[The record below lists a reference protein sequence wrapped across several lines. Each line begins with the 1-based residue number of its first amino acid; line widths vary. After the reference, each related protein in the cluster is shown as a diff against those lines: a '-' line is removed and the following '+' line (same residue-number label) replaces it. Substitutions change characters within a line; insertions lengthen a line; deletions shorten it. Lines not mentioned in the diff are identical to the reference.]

1 MNNRPKLVTVKQASP
16 IARIGVSTRKGTSA
30 GKSVNE
36 DAFFIAPIAGDKMWL
51 LAIADGV
58 TGYPHGW
65 WASNKCAELIWRT
78 LPNYEEKLL
87 SPNSSESGEK
97 IMQQWLNEI
106 HEIFCT
112 ERRDEP
118 KEKYKEATSTLTF
131 AVVRESN
138 FFWAHCGDSRLY
150 ALSPYGEL
158 SPAFPLDDQKSKS
171 GEERTSLSNHIGA
184 PPEDWKGISGSDT
197 IPPDGLLILCSDGV
211 ISGNEGFQ
219 KINILKTIRDWT
231 ENLQKGVE
239 EITKKLADLGE
250 TGGETDDLTLIAF
263 QPVNK

>member
-1 MNNRPKLVTVKQASP
+1 MNNRPKLVTVKQPSP
-16 IARIGVSTRKGTSA
+16 TARIGVSTRKGTSA

-36 DAFFIAPIAGDKMWL
+36 DAFFIAPIAGGKMWL

-58 TGYPHGW
+58 TGSPHGW

-87 SPNSSESGEK
+87 SPNSSESEEK

-106 HEIFCT
+106 HETFRT

-138 FFWAHCGDSRLY
+138 FFWAHCGNSRLY
-150 ALSPYGEL
+150 TLSPYGEL
-158 SPAFPLDDQKSKS
+158 TPAFSLDDQKIQSKE
-171 GEERTSLSNHIGA
+171 GRTSLSNHIGA
-184 PPEDWKGISGSDT
+184 PPKDWKGISGSDT

-231 ENLQKGVE
+231 DNLQKGVE
-239 EITKKLADLGE
+239 EITKKLAELGE